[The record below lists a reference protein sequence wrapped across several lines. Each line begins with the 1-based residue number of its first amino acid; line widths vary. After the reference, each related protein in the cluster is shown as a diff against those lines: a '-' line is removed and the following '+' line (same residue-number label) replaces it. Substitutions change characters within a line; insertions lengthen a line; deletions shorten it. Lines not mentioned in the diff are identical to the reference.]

1 MILLEILRQRAKIN
15 CRQCHRDQCATG
27 QTLPANPILSVH
39 KLSLF
44 VDMRVETFSP
54 VVQYAL
60 RNVLKQM
67 QIVHQYQGRR
77 GKIALFLY
85 EKIKSFGQCTVR
97 KK

>member
-1 MILLEILRQRAKIN
+1 
-15 CRQCHRDQCATG
+15 
-27 QTLPANPILSVH
+27 LPANPILSVH

-67 QIVHQYQGRR
+67 QIVHRYQGRR
-77 GKIALFLY
+77 G
-85 EKIKSFGQCTVR
+85 
-97 KK
+97 